1 MSDTKRQ
8 EKNADLGQYTNDV
21 LSLIETNN
29 FTAGRYAKNNGPE
42 LSLLYNSRKCVCLCV
57 CVCNVKSANF
67 P

>member
-42 LSLLYNSRKCVCLCV
+42 LLFKECSW
-57 CVCNVKSANF
+57 NF
-67 P
+67 TDHNWKEHFNTLET